1 MKKIHIIFTLFLA
14 VILVTSCST
23 SYNDIDENH
32 SDVIGFT
39 ISANLELPLSEN
51 NPEINFPLPYFVSNA
66 TSFERT
72 FNVIVVAEETDL
84 PEESYS
90 FDAAIVVPANER
102 SGQFVF
108 TALNISL
115 TNEYQPLVLAFESTS
130 DIASGKRMYIFL
142 KTND

>member
-1 MKKIHIIFTLFLA
+1 MKKTHIIFTLFLA

-23 SYNDIDENH
+23 SFNDIDDNH

-39 ISANLELPLSEN
+39 LSVNLELPLSSN

-66 TSFERT
+66 TSSERT
-72 FNVIVVAEETDL
+72 FRVVVVEEETEL
-84 PEESYS
+84 AEESYS
-90 FDAAIVVPANER
+90 FDAEVIIPANER
-102 SGQFVF
+102 SGTLVF

-115 TNEYQPLVLAFESTS
+115 TNEYVPLVLAFESTS
-130 DIASGKRMYIFL
+130 EIASGNRMNIFL